1 MKKYRV
7 CAGMSTFNTGNSVC
21 PLDPGK
27 VKAIILTTSG
37 QKITTWDA
45 KELEK
50 LCHADRPGRIFPL
63 KTIVEYAPSGGEAQ
77 TSAVGYGPTK
87 ITGYSPKTDTWT
99 LEGADI
105 SIKANLAK
113 ARNANFDAYFVDDN
127 NVVYGIQDN
136 AGELAGVPMT
146 GVYPGGQ
153 DFTSS
158 GSNATLTVTTMFK
171 DYEKFMKDMNVV
183 NCDFDVV
190 EALKGV
196 VFVDIVE
203 ADGGYKIVEHY
214 GKLDITEYY
223 GAAIAEASKTTATS
237 VITNASAVTYA
248 DGVFT
253 ITLSDGEKPKLAAP
267 SVLQEKGI
275 AGIEQW
281 V

>member
-1 MKKYRV
+1 MSKYRT

-27 VKAIILTTSG
+27 VKAIILMTSG
-37 QKITTWDA
+37 QKLPTDLTA
-45 KELEK
+45 AELEK
-50 LCHADRPGRIFPL
+50 LCHADRPNRIYPL

-99 LEGADI
+99 LESADL

-113 ARNANFDAYFVDDN
+113 ARNAQFDAYFVDDN
-127 NVVYGIQDN
+127 NVIYGIQSND
-136 AGELAGVPMT
+136 GTLAGVPMT

-158 GSNATLTVTTMFK
+158 GQNAILTVTTMFK

-183 NCDFDVV
+183 VCDFDVV
-190 EALKGV
+190 EALHGV
-196 VFVDIVE
+196 VFVDFVKE
-203 ADGGYKIVEHY
+203 GDGNSYKILEHY

-223 GAAIAEASKTTATS
+223 GEALVQNKATALPD
-237 VITNASAVTYA
+237 ASDVTYA
-248 DGVFT
+248 DGVLT
-253 ITLSDGEKPKLAAP
+253 ITGDASLAAP
-267 SVLQEKGI
+267 SVLQEAGI
-275 AGIEQW
+275 VGIEQY
-281 V
+281 

>member
-1 MKKYRV
+1 MSKYRT

-27 VKAIILTTSG
+27 VKAIILMTSG
-37 QKITTWDA
+37 QKLPTDLTA
-45 KELEK
+45 AELEK
-50 LCHADRPGRIFPL
+50 LCHADRPNRIYPL

-99 LEGADI
+99 LESADL

-113 ARNANFDAYFVDDN
+113 ARNAQFDAYFVDDN
-127 NVVYGIQDN
+127 NVIYGIQSND
-136 AGELAGVPMT
+136 GTLAGVPMT

-158 GSNATLTVTTMFK
+158 GQNATLTVTTMFK

-183 NCDFDVV
+183 VCDFDVV
-190 EALKGV
+190 EALHGV
-196 VFVDIVE
+196 VFVDFVKE
-203 ADGGYKIVEHY
+203 GDGNGYKILEHY

-223 GAAIAEASKTTATS
+223 GEALVQNKATALPD
-237 VITNASAVTYA
+237 ASDVTYA
-248 DGVFT
+248 DGVLT
-253 ITLSDGEKPKLAAP
+253 ITGDASLAAP
-267 SVLQEKGI
+267 SVLQEAGI
-275 AGIEQW
+275 VGIEQY
-281 V
+281 

>member
-1 MKKYRV
+1 MSKYRT

-27 VKAIILTTSG
+27 VKAIILMTSG
-37 QKITTWDA
+37 QKLPTDLTADV
-45 KELEK
+45 LEK
-50 LCHADRPGRIFPL
+50 LCHADRPNRIYPL

-99 LEGADI
+99 LESADL

-113 ARNANFDAYFVDDN
+113 ARNAQFDAYFVDDN
-127 NVVYGIQDN
+127 NVIYGIQSND
-136 AGELAGVPMT
+136 GTLAGVPMT

-158 GSNATLTVTTMFK
+158 GQNATLTVTTMFK

-183 NCDFDVV
+183 VCDFDVV
-190 EALKGV
+190 EALHGV
-196 VFVDIVE
+196 VFVDFVKE
-203 ADGGYKIVEHY
+203 GDGNVYKILEHY

-223 GAAIAEASKTTATS
+223 GEALVKNKTTALPDATD
-237 VITNASAVTYA
+237 VTYA
-248 DGVFT
+248 DGVLT
-253 ITLSDGEKPKLAAP
+253 ITGDANLAAP
-267 SVLQEKGI
+267 SVLQEAGI
-275 AGIEQW
+275 VGIEQY
-281 V
+281 

>member
-1 MKKYRV
+1 MSKYRT

-27 VKAIILTTSG
+27 VKAIILMTSG
-37 QKITTWDA
+37 QKLPTDLTA
-45 KELEK
+45 AELEK
-50 LCHADRPGRIFPL
+50 LCHADRPNRIYPL

-99 LEGADI
+99 LESADL

-113 ARNANFDAYFVDDN
+113 ARNAQFDAYFVDDN
-127 NVVYGIQDN
+127 NVIYGIQSND
-136 AGELAGVPMT
+136 GTLAGVPMT

-158 GSNATLTVTTMFK
+158 GQNATLTVTTMFK

-183 NCDFDVV
+183 VCDFDVV
-190 EALKGV
+190 EALHGV
-196 VFVDIVE
+196 VFVDFVKE
-203 ADGGYKIVEHY
+203 GDGNSYKILEHY

-223 GAAIAEASKTTATS
+223 GEALVKNKATALPDATD
-237 VITNASAVTYA
+237 VTYA
-248 DGVFT
+248 DGVLT
-253 ITLSDGEKPKLAAP
+253 ITGDASLAAP
-267 SVLQEKGI
+267 SVLQEAGI
-275 AGIEQW
+275 VGIEQY
-281 V
+281 

>member
-1 MKKYRV
+1 MSKYRT

-27 VKAIILTTSG
+27 VKAIILMTSG
-37 QKITTWDA
+37 QKLPTDLTA
-45 KELEK
+45 AELEK
-50 LCHADRPGRIFPL
+50 LCHADRPNRIYPL

-99 LEGADI
+99 LESADL

-113 ARNANFDAYFVDDN
+113 ARNAQFDAYFVDDN
-127 NVVYGIQDN
+127 NVIYGIQSND
-136 AGELAGVPMT
+136 GTLAGVPMT

-158 GSNATLTVTTMFK
+158 GQNATLTVTTMFK

-183 NCDFDVV
+183 VCDFDVV
-190 EALKGV
+190 EALHGV
-196 VFVDIVE
+196 VFVDFVKE
-203 ADGGYKIVEHY
+203 GDGNSYKILEHY

-223 GAAIAEASKTTATS
+223 GEALVQNKATALPD
-237 VITNASAVTYA
+237 ASDVTYA
-248 DGVFT
+248 DGVLT
-253 ITLSDGEKPKLAAP
+253 ITGDASLAAP
-267 SVLQEKGI
+267 SVLQKAGI
-275 AGIEQW
+275 VGIEQY
-281 V
+281 

>member
-1 MKKYRV
+1 MSKYRT

-27 VKAIILTTSG
+27 VKAIILMTSG
-37 QKITTWDA
+37 QKLPTDLTA
-45 KELEK
+45 AELEK
-50 LCHADRPGRIFPL
+50 LCHADRPNRIYPL

-99 LEGADI
+99 LESADL

-113 ARNANFDAYFVDDN
+113 ARNAQFDAYFVDDN
-127 NVVYGIQDN
+127 NVIYGIQSND
-136 AGELAGVPMT
+136 GTLAGVPMT

-158 GSNATLTVTTMFK
+158 GQNATLTVTTMFK

-183 NCDFDVV
+183 VCDFDVV
-190 EALKGV
+190 EALHGV
-196 VFVDIVE
+196 VFVDFVKE
-203 ADGGYKIVEHY
+203 GDGNSYKILEHY

-223 GAAIAEASKTTATS
+223 GEALVKNKTTALPDATD
-237 VITNASAVTYA
+237 VTYA
-248 DGVFT
+248 DGVLT
-253 ITLSDGEKPKLAAP
+253 ITGDASLAAP
-267 SVLQEKGI
+267 SVLQEAGI
-275 AGIEQW
+275 VGIEQY
-281 V
+281 

>member
-1 MKKYRV
+1 MSKYRT

-27 VKAIILTTSG
+27 VKAIILMTSG
-37 QKITTWDA
+37 QKLPADLTA
-45 KELEK
+45 EALEK
-50 LCHADRPGRIFPL
+50 LCHADRPNRIYPL

-99 LEGADI
+99 LESADL

-113 ARNANFDAYFVDDN
+113 ARNAQFDAYFVDDN
-127 NVVYGIQDN
+127 NVIYGIQSND
-136 AGELAGVPMT
+136 GTLAGVPMT

-158 GSNATLTVTTMFK
+158 GQNATLTVTTMFK

-183 NCDFDVV
+183 VCDFDVV
-190 EALKGV
+190 EALHGV
-196 VFVDIVE
+196 VFVDFVKE
-203 ADGGYKIVEHY
+203 GDGNSYKILEHY

-223 GAAIAEASKTTATS
+223 GEALVQNKATALPD
-237 VITNASAVTYA
+237 ASDVTYA
-248 DGVFT
+248 DGVLT
-253 ITLSDGEKPKLAAP
+253 ITGAASLAAP
-267 SVLQEKGI
+267 SVLQEAGI
-275 AGIEQW
+275 VGIEQY
-281 V
+281 

>member
-1 MKKYRV
+1 MSKYRT

-27 VKAIILTTSG
+27 VKAIILMTSG
-37 QKITTWDA
+37 QKLPTDLTA
-45 KELEK
+45 AELEK
-50 LCHADRPGRIFPL
+50 LCHADRPNRIYPL

-99 LEGADI
+99 LESADL

-113 ARNANFDAYFVDDN
+113 ARNAQFDAYFVDDN
-127 NVVYGIQDN
+127 NVIYGIQSND
-136 AGELAGVPMT
+136 GTLAGVPMT

-158 GSNATLTVTTMFK
+158 GQNATLTVTTMFK

-183 NCDFDVV
+183 VCDFDVV
-190 EALKGV
+190 EALHGV
-196 VFVDIVE
+196 VFVDFVKE
-203 ADGGYKIVEHY
+203 GDGNSYKILEHY

-223 GAAIAEASKTTATS
+223 GEALVQNKATALPD
-237 VITNASAVTYA
+237 ASDVTYA
-248 DGVFT
+248 DGVLT
-253 ITLSDGEKPKLAAP
+253 ITGDASLAAP
-267 SVLQEKGI
+267 SVLQEAGI
-275 AGIEQW
+275 VGIEQY
-281 V
+281 

>member
-1 MKKYRV
+1 MSKYRT

-27 VKAIILTTSG
+27 VKAIILMTSG
-37 QKITTWDA
+37 QKLPTDLTA
-45 KELEK
+45 AGLEK
-50 LCHADRPGRIFPL
+50 LCHADRPNRIYPL

-99 LEGADI
+99 LESADL

-113 ARNANFDAYFVDDN
+113 ARNAQFDAYFVDDN
-127 NVVYGIQDN
+127 NVIYGIQSND
-136 AGELAGVPMT
+136 GTLAGVPMT

-158 GSNATLTVTTMFK
+158 GQNATLTVTTMFK

-183 NCDFDVV
+183 VCDFDVV
-190 EALKGV
+190 EALHGV
-196 VFVDIVE
+196 VFVDFVKE
-203 ADGGYKIVEHY
+203 GEGNSYKILEHY

-223 GAAIAEASKTTATS
+223 GEALVQNKATALPD
-237 VITNASAVTYA
+237 ASDVTYA
-248 DGVFT
+248 DGVLT
-253 ITLSDGEKPKLAAP
+253 ITGDTSLAAP
-267 SVLQEKGI
+267 SVLQEAGI
-275 AGIEQW
+275 VGIEQY
-281 V
+281 